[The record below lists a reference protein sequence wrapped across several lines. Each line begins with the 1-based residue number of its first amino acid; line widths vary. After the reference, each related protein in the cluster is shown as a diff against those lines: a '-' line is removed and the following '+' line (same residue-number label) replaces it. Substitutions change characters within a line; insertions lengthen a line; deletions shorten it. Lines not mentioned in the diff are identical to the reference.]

1 MQKPPFWPSIKKLS
15 RLAMAILSLTLLS
28 SAGFFFIKKEIN
40 KSRIPDGIYKLTE
53 PRPFNAAEY
62 NLSGS
67 YFGSVLIIDG
77 TNAVTNLSPNISYPI
92 KNNGEQNYKIGPA
105 LAYCKYQNEQLI
117 FNCDD
122 TFIIYQLQKHNH

>member
-1 MQKPPFWPSIKKLS
+1 MQKPPFWTSIKKLS

-28 SAGFFFIKKEIN
+28 SAGFFYIKKEIS
-40 KSRIPDGIYKLTE
+40 KSKIPDGIYKLTQ

-62 NLSGS
+62 NLSSS

-92 KNNGEQNYKIGPA
+92 KNNGVKKYKIGPA
-105 LAYCKYQNEQLI
+105 LTHCKYENEQLI
-117 FNCDD
+117 FNCDE
-122 TFIIYQLQKHNH
+122 TSIIYQLQKN